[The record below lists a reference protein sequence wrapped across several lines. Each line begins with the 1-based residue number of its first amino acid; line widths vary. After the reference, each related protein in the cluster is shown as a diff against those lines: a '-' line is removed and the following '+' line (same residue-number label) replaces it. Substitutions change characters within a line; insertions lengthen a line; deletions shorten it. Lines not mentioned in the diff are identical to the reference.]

1 MLLPTSVKNI
11 LDLQNVRYNIAQLAA
26 QNLDLDSHP
35 ITDSETTVR
44 SVLLRDGLGKVQVLY
59 PSNCMLDLASLN
71 QQLVRQLRATTE
83 EDLQSFYAQHQL
95 ESLPAIPSLSGFP
108 TVVDEHLFNAQTLL
122 LESGING
129 QFLEIDQA
137 DFQQM
142 INNSTTLNFCIPIA
156 DLEDSGP
163 AQDED
168 EIFSAVKS
176 FTSLRIQQRLEET
189 LDFPP
194 LPATAQRIIQLR
206 ADPNADISELS
217 TIVETDPSLAA
228 QVVSWAASPYY
239 SAPGKIKSI
248 HDAIVRV
255 LGFDMVLNL
264 ALGLA
269 LGKTLNFPKDYPNG
283 INSYWHDAVFTAAAI
298 ENLVTAIP
306 QDKRP
311 SFGLSYLSGLL
322 NNFGF
327 LVLAEIFPPQF
338 ELLNRF
344 AEVNPHIPINKIE
357 QHVMHV
363 SREQL
368 ASWLMKTW
376 SMPEEVVTALRY
388 QNYPSYDGE
397 HSNYAKL
404 LFVAKAKLRSNG
416 IGSGPIV
423 EISDEIY
430 ASLGLDPDL
439 AEGAIAEVI
448 KASDDLDLITQQLK
462 SPL

>member
-35 ITDSETTVR
+35 ITDPETTVR
-44 SVLLRDGLGKVQVLY
+44 SVILRDGLGKVQILY
-59 PSNCMLDLASLN
+59 PSNCMLDLSNLN

-95 ESLPAIPSLSGFP
+95 ESVPGLPSLGGFP
-108 TVVDEHLFNAQTLL
+108 TVVDERLLKAQSLL

-137 DFQQM
+137 DFQQVT
-142 INNSTTLNFCIPIA
+142 NNSTTLDFCIPIA
-156 DLEDSGP
+156 DLESSGP
-163 AQDED
+163 AQDEED
-168 EIFSAVKS
+168 IFGAVKS

-189 LDFPP
+189 LELPP

-269 LGKTLNFPKDYPNG
+269 LGKTLKFPKDYPNG
-283 INSYWHDAVFTAAAI
+283 VNSYWHDAVFTAAAI

-327 LVLAEIFPPQF
+327 LILAEVFPPQF

-344 AEVNPHIPINKIE
+344 AEVNPHIPTNMLE

-363 SREQL
+363 TREQL

-376 SMPEEVVTALRY
+376 QMPSEVTTALRY

-397 HSNYAKL
+397 HNEYAKL
-404 LFVAKAKLRSNG
+404 LFVAKAKLRGNN

-423 EISDEIY
+423 EIPDEIY
-430 ASLGLDPDL
+430 TSLGLDPEL
-439 AEGAIAEVI
+439 ADSAIAEVI
-448 KASDDLDLITQQLK
+448 KATDDLDLITQQLK